1 MPSPLRRLLTG
12 LFIGM
17 SVLAVVGVGI
27 IATGK
32 AGFVVTHGV
41 SMNPVYYQGDLVIIT
56 RKPSYDVGQI
66 VAYHRPGH
74 SGVVLHRIVG
84 GDGNRFIFK
93 GDNNPSVDP
102 STPTRS
108 QLAGRAVLHI
118 PQGGLWLERLTSPT
132 ALGLMAF
139 ALLTGSGRAL
149 QTRRSRRNR
158 RKAAVPRHASGRS
171 ALSLSLSLSLHV
183 SSLSPQLRT
192 GAALT
197 AGAGVLGLALAA
209 LGWTGPVDSSS
220 TTQVRSAR
228 QMTFSYDAT
237 VPRTPAYDSITVTS
251 PDPVFRTLAN
261 TVEAHFAY
269 RGEPGTVTVAAIL
282 STPGGWHSNI
292 PLTAAVRFSGEQYQ
306 GTVRLDLKAFEAR
319 AKAAAAVTGLQ
330 ATPVSIALTA
340 SVRTADGQTF
350 RPTLALTLT
359 PLQLSLAD
367 TKALTV
373 TDTTTASQ
381 RTRAPR
387 LLSLYGWHIRVST
400 ARTVSAVLLV
410 LTLLAAG
417 VLALLARGT
426 SPADEGAHIRRR
438 YRPLLVRVHP
448 VPASPG
454 RPVIDVTSF
463 AELARLAERY
473 GLLVLHWSSSDV
485 ETFIVH
491 DDAGTFRYRTCAGL
505 SSTTQSEAVVT
516 QAGQP
521 LPPTP

>member
-17 SVLAVVGVGI
+17 SVLAVVGIGI
-27 IATGK
+27 IATGE

-66 VAYHRPGH
+66 VAYRRPGH
-74 SGVVLHRIVG
+74 SGVVLHRIIG

-139 ALLTGSGRAL
+139 ALLAGSGRAL

-171 ALSLSLSLSLHV
+171 ALSLHV
-183 SSLSPQLRT
+183 GSLSPQLRT

-209 LGWTGPVDSSS
+209 LAWTGPVDSTS

-237 VPRTPAYDSITVTS
+237 VPRTPAYDSTTVTS

-261 TVEAHFAY
+261 TVDAHFAY
-269 RGEPGTVTVAAIL
+269 RGEPGTVTVAASL
-282 STPGGWHSNI
+282 STPGGWHSDI
-292 PLTAAVRFSGEQYQ
+292 PLTAPVSFSGGQYQ

-319 AKAAAAVTGLQ
+319 AKAAAAVTGLE

-340 SVRTADGQTF
+340 SVRTADGKDF
-350 RPTLALTLT
+350 GPTLALTLT

-373 TDTTTASQ
+373 TDATTAAQ
-381 RTRAPR
+381 LTRAPR
-387 LLSLYGWHIRVST
+387 LLSLYGWHLRAST

-426 SPADEGAHIRRR
+426 SPADEGARIRRH

-448 VPASPG
+448 VPTTPG

-463 AELARLAERY
+463 ATLARLAERY
-473 GLLVLHWSSSDV
+473 GLLVLHWSSGDV

-491 DDAGTFRYRTCAGL
+491 DDAGTFRYRTGAGL
-505 SSTTQSEAVVT
+505 SSTTGSEAAVT

-521 LPPTP
+521 LPPTPRDRPA